1 MVRRLARRPAPCPA
15 DRVAARAVRSGVAAA
30 LLLPGLLGT
39 LSCDTFRG
47 SVVALSVAWPVRT
60 MTGMQVP
67 LTPSQ
72 RLEMWA
78 RLGSG
83 ELRRIVADV
92 GADDESRFTGF
103 SVVYAV
109 DPNDPCLI
117 RGLDRDDE
125 FCEGVTDTSS
135 ALLRAACGAHL
146 LGLRAH
152 ADPMDGGGDPLADP
166 AQRDRA
172 DLLRQQLVQQVRKI
186 VANSGAAP
194 ILATDPPLTGRAPQ
208 PLLALVQHNMQYP
221 SDPRPMLGASLN
233 AMSVDDIGA
242 SQARLTLC
250 RRARDIGGNNQPN
263 PYFYVG
269 NPRQYT
275 KPLAGFFFGVF
286 SFATA
291 PTMTDP
297 TLPTQNLSGISFSV
311 PFALDSLQ
319 EIVVLVEDGGS
330 TTMPTDPTARK
341 LMLMRKLPDAA
352 AGRGAIKLVVLGN
365 TDPTLTQPMFTTT
378 IGTATVLTNLDAR
391 LD

>member
-1 MVRRLARRPAPCPA
+1 
-15 DRVAARAVRSGVAAA
+15 VAAA
-30 LLLPGLLGT
+30 CRRLLGQAT
-39 LSCDTFRG
+39 RIGATAALLAGATSCDTFRG

-60 MTGMQVP
+60 MAGMQVP

-92 GADDESRFTGF
+92 GADEESRFTGF

-125 FCEGVTDTSS
+125 LCDRVTDTSS
-135 ALLRAACGAHL
+135 ALERATCGAHL

-152 ADPMDGGGDPLADP
+152 ADPTDGGSDPLMDP

-186 VANSGAAP
+186 VAFSPTAP
-194 ILATDPPLTGRAPQ
+194 LLVPEPQLFGRAPQ
-208 PLLALVQHNMQYP
+208 PLLALVQHNVQHAG
-221 SDPRPMLGASLN
+221 DPRPMLAAELN
-233 AMSVDDIGA
+233 STTADDPTR
-242 SQARLTLC
+242 SQQRLVQC
-250 RRARDIGGNNQPN
+250 RRARDVGGNNQPN

-291 PTMTDP
+291 PTMADP
-297 TLPTQNLSGISFSV
+297 ALPTQNLSGISFSV
-311 PFALDSLQ
+311 PFSLDSLQ
-319 EIVVLVEDGGS
+319 EIYVLVEDSGS
-330 TTMPTDPTARK
+330 TSMPTDPTARK
-341 LMLMRKLPDAA
+341 LMLMRRLPDAA
-352 AGRGAIKLVVLGN
+352 AGRGAIKLVVLAN
-365 TDPTLTQPMFTTT
+365 TDPNLMLPMFTTT
-378 IGTATVLTNLDAR
+378 IGTATVLTNLDSR